1 MDSAVLREHVN
12 EEVRGTKMPGS
23 AKNDLDWLENDVEES
38 FFREVRKESGVPSSS
53 AAVPHH
59 VQIGD
64 TVAGRFAI
72 ERLVGGGGMGSIY
85 RAVDQNDGRVV
96 AVKVLD
102 QRLYEDRF
110 AREAEILSRL
120 SHPGI
125 VRYVGHGATAGGAP
139 FLAMEWLEGEE
150 LAQRLLRGSLSVA
163 DGVRVVRRAAEALAV
178 AHAAGIVHRDVKPSN
193 LFLVGGEPDAVKVFD
208 FGVARV
214 DGHALSQRGDV
225 IGTPGYLAPEQAL
238 AEDDVDARADVFA
251 LGCVLYECLTGLAA
265 FSGTHPLAVLAEEPP
280 RLSTVHS
287 GLAALDPLLL
297 RALAKEREA
306 RPKDAGSFHDELTE
320 FALTLMAPS
329 GDFSAT

>member
-1 MDSAVLREHVN
+1 
-12 EEVRGTKMPGS
+12 MPGEP
-23 AKNDLDWLENDVEES
+23 NDIDWFENDVEES

-53 AAVPHH
+53 TVVPKP
-59 VQIGD
+59 VRIGD

-85 RAVDQNDGRVV
+85 RAVDRNDGSVV

-102 QRLYEDRF
+102 QRLYEERF
-110 AREAEILSRL
+110 TREAEILSRL

-125 VRYVGHGATAGGAP
+125 VRYVGHGATPGGAP
-139 FLAMEWLEGEE
+139 FLAMEWLDGEE
-150 LAQRLLRGSLSVA
+150 LAHRLLRGSLSVS
-163 DGVRVVRRAAEALAV
+163 DGVRVVCRAAEALAV

-193 LFLVGGEPDAVKVFD
+193 LFLVGGDPDAVKVFD

-225 IGTPGYLAPEQAL
+225 IGTPGYMAPEQAL

-265 FSGTHPLAVLAEEPP
+265 FGVTHPLAVLAEEPP
-280 RLSTVHS
+280 PVSTVQS
-287 GLAALDPLLL
+287 GLAALDSLLA

-306 RPKDAGSFHDELTE
+306 RPKDAGAFREELSELAQRLVEQTGDS
-320 FALTLMAPS
+320 S
-329 GDFSAT
+329 GT